1 MRKDIAC
8 TNRELSWIEFNFR
21 VLYQAFDKNNPLLE
35 RLKFIA
41 ITASNLDEFI
51 MVRVGGLMYMR
62 KKGKRRKDPSGMT
75 PYAQL
80 KAINKRVNQMYREQY
95 THYSKT
101 LEPALAE
108 KGFNRKRYNELSPEQ
123 KSFLS
128 DYVSREL
135 APVLTPSAVELG
147 AVKPLI
153 HNLELHILA
162 RIQGDKKDRDKYA
175 VMPLGFETKRFI
187 ILPSEAGRC
196 EFILLEDAV
205 KAHISNWF
213 EGCRVLECCSFRP
226 TRNADIELQEDEAPD
241 LLTGMEEVLE
251 ERKSSDCIRL
261 EIESGM
267 SEKGGEFLRE
277 LLECGKRWTF
287 RLDGPLNLKAFMDM
301 TSIEGFESLKNEPWQ
316 PQPSDQIDPSAG
328 IFEQIQKKD
337 ILLYHPYE
345 SFDPVIRFVE
355 EAAGDPSVLSIKL
368 VIYRTSSKSPMVA
381 ALKRAAENGKYVTA
395 LLELKARFDERSN
408 IEWARMLENSGVQVI
423 YGVKGLKTHSKVCVV
438 VRREEAGVVR
448 YVHYGTGNYNDKTAK
463 LYSDISYMTC
473 NEALG
478 FDATAFFNSVSG
490 YSQPQ
495 NLRRLYMSPIT
506 LRKKITQMIEAETE
520 RAKNSQKAEITAK
533 MNSLVDKNLIEK
545 LYAASQAGVE
555 IKLNVRGICCL
566 KPGVEG
572 LSENITVTSIV
583 DRFLEHA
590 RIYCFYHG
598 GNENIFISSADWM
611 TRNLDKRVELLVPID
626 SANCKKRLKSFLNT
640 HLADNV
646 SSWTLLPDGSYKK
659 NRPKKG
665 EKRIR
670 SQEQLY
676 LQACRRT
683 ERKRGKVVD
692 QLTPHMGENY

>member
-1 MRKDIAC
+1 MSREIPY
-8 TNRELSWIEFNFR
+8 TNRELSWIDFNFR

-35 RLKFIA
+35 RLKFAA

-62 KKGKRRKDPSGMT
+62 KRGKRRKDPSGMT

-80 KAINKRVNQMYREQY
+80 KAINKRVNQMYCEQY
-95 THYSKT
+95 THYTKT
-101 LEPALAE
+101 LEPALAG
-108 KGFNRKRYNELSPEQ
+108 KGFKRKRYSELSSEQ
-123 KSFLS
+123 KSFLD
-128 DYVSREL
+128 DYISREL
-135 APVLTPSAVELG
+135 APVLTPSAVELD

-153 HNLELHILA
+153 HNLELNMLV
-162 RIQGDKKDRDKYA
+162 RIEGEKKNKDKYA
-175 VMPLGFETKRFI
+175 VMPLGIETKRFI
-187 ILPSEAGRC
+187 LLPSDVGRC

-205 KAHISNWF
+205 KEHISNWF
-213 EGCRVLECCSFRP
+213 EGCKVLECCSFRP

-251 ERKSSDCIRL
+251 ERKSSDCIRV
-261 EIESGM
+261 EIESGV
-267 SEKGGEFLRE
+267 SARAEEFLRE
-277 LLECGKRWTF
+277 LLGCDKKWTF
-287 RLDGPLNLKAFMDM
+287 RLDGPLDLKAFMEM
-301 TSIEGFESLKNEPWQ
+301 TSVEGFESLKNEPWH

-368 VIYRTSSKSPMVA
+368 VIYRTSSKSPMAA

-395 LLELKARFDERSN
+395 LVELKARFDERSN
-408 IEWARMLENSGVQVI
+408 IEWARVLENSGVQVI

-438 VRREEAGVVR
+438 VRREETGVVR

-463 LYSDISYMTC
+463 LYCDISYMTC

-506 LRKKITQMIEAETE
+506 LRKKITQLIEAETE
-520 RAKNSQKAEITAK
+520 RAKNGQQAQITAK
-533 MNSLVDKNLIEK
+533 MNSLVDEK
-545 LYAASQAGVE
+545 LIGKLYDASKAGVE

-590 RIYCFYHG
+590 RIYCFYQG
-598 GNENIFISSADWM
+598 GSENIFISSADWM

-626 SANCKKRLKSFLNT
+626 SKHCKKRLKSFLET
-640 HLADNV
+640 HMADNV
-646 SSWTLLPDGSYKK
+646 SSWTLLPDGSYRK
-659 NRPKKG
+659 NTPRKG
-665 EKRIR
+665 EKRLR
-670 SQEQLY
+670 SQEELY

-683 ERKRGKVVD
+683 ERKRQKVID
-692 QLTPHMGENY
+692 KLTPHMGEN

>member
-1 MRKDIAC
+1 MSREIPY
-8 TNRELSWIEFNFR
+8 TNRELSWIDFNFR

-35 RLKFIA
+35 RLKFAA

-62 KKGKRRKDPSGMT
+62 KRGKRRKDPSGMT

-80 KAINKRVNQMYREQY
+80 KAINKRVNQMYCEQY
-95 THYSKT
+95 THYTKT
-101 LEPALAE
+101 LEPALAG
-108 KGFNRKRYNELSPEQ
+108 KGFKRKRYSELSSEQ
-123 KSFLS
+123 KAFLD
-128 DYVSREL
+128 DYISREL
-135 APVLTPSAVELG
+135 APVLTPSAVELD

-153 HNLELHILA
+153 HNLELNMLV
-162 RIQGDKKDRDKYA
+162 RIEGEKKNKDKYA
-175 VMPLGFETKRFI
+175 VMPLGIETKRFI
-187 ILPSEAGRC
+187 LLPSDVGRC

-205 KAHISNWF
+205 KEHISNWF
-213 EGCRVLECCSFRP
+213 EGCKVLECCSFRP

-251 ERKSSDCIRL
+251 ERKSSDCIRV
-261 EIESGM
+261 EIESGV
-267 SEKGGEFLRE
+267 SARAEEFLRE
-277 LLECGKRWTF
+277 LLGCDKKWTF
-287 RLDGPLNLKAFMDM
+287 RLDGPLDLKAFMEM
-301 TSIEGFESLKNEPWQ
+301 TSVEGFESLKNEPWH

-368 VIYRTSSKSPMVA
+368 VIYRTSSKSPMAA

-395 LLELKARFDERSN
+395 LVELKARFDERSN
-408 IEWARMLENSGVQVI
+408 IEWARVLENSGVQVI

-438 VRREEAGVVR
+438 VRREETGVVR

-463 LYSDISYMTC
+463 LYCDISYMTC

-506 LRKKITQMIEAETE
+506 LRKKITQLIEAETE
-520 RAKNSQKAEITAK
+520 RAKNGQQAQITAK
-533 MNSLVDKNLIEK
+533 MNSLVDEK
-545 LYAASQAGVE
+545 LIGKLYDASKAGVE

-590 RIYCFYHG
+590 RIYCFYQG
-598 GNENIFISSADWM
+598 GSENIFISSADWM

-626 SANCKKRLKSFLNT
+626 SKHCKKRLKSFLET
-640 HLADNV
+640 HMADNV
-646 SSWTLLPDGSYKK
+646 SSWTLLPDGSYRK
-659 NRPKKG
+659 NTPRKG
-665 EKRIR
+665 EKRLR
-670 SQEQLY
+670 SQEELY

-683 ERKRGKVVD
+683 ERKRQKVID
-692 QLTPHMGENY
+692 KLTPHMGEN